1 MEQLLIL
8 GAGGLGRVA
17 AETAEAAG
25 YEVFFLDAA
34 ARGAKAGGR
43 CMDYADLKD
52 RFPRAIAAFG
62 NNRLRLRWV
71 NQLLEAGFEVPAWCI
86 RPRW

>member
-25 YEVFFLDAA
+25 YEVFFLDDA
-34 ARGAKAGGR
+34 ARGAKVVGR

-52 RFPRAIAAFG
+52 RFQSVGRCAQRSALFA
-62 NNRLRLRWV
+62 
-71 NQLLEAGFEVPAWCI
+71 
-86 RPRW
+86 